1 MYIHTA
7 VVMCRS
13 DLFYHMTAFHNFD
26 IGDPYNLGMFV
37 IVLTNFLTGF
47 LAFLF
52 ILSKIIQPHFPF
64 CVAVVE
70 QFITLLTFSYHCY
83 YCYSAC

>member
-1 MYIHTA
+1 MYTHTA

-37 IVLTNFLTGF
+37 IVLTNLFNRIFGF
-47 LAFLF
+47 
-52 ILSKIIQPHFPF
+52 SVYSEQNYKPHFPF

-83 YCYSAC
+83 YCCSAC